1 MAIARP
7 VKSKRKKAQANNN
20 IPASVVLGLDEVLA
34 GCGQALQVSGNQ
46 PFLVDDPQNIWLVQ
60 TGTLEIFLVREK
72 GGAMLDTRYHVCS
85 VMPGQIVFGL
95 EAQDTPL
102 KLLAVGS
109 PETQVL
115 KLTRIE
121 IEQKLE
127 DRAVLELV
135 SPQLD
140 QWLLKLTEN
149 LTADSL
155 TVPTQVVLKPGEVV
169 EVARQQRVGLAGS
182 GSGWVTLP
190 PQAVLFMGEEE
201 LSQES
206 EISFP
211 LYGNSWL
218 QALSAC
224 SLVGLTTSE
233 VLLSGK
239 VWQGLEEFS
248 RVYFLNK
255 QTSLGLAAYD
265 EINRLRKRVENEN
278 NLRQAAVSQLAQV
291 LDGAEAEV
299 KPGLERKPD
308 PLFETCVLVGQAQG
322 LFIQNLTATQEE
334 RLTNTDQRLAEILR
348 VSRVRT
354 RRVRLDSA
362 VRWWDKEHGP
372 LLGFL
377 LPQGQNGKKPVA
389 LLPIAGKVGYELVEA
404 ISGTRIKVNQEVAAR
419 LENETFQLYRSFPE
433 EILNVGQLLK
443 FGLRGNRPD
452 LTKLIIL
459 SLLIGLMSLAV
470 PLLSR
475 YLYESVIPGVRRFEL
490 WQILVGL
497 VVVALA
503 VVTFQLVRANAILRL
518 ETKVSANVQSATW
531 DRLLNLGTPFFRQYS
546 AGDLASRA
554 MVISQIRALISQNVL
569 QAALGFVAG
578 LVSLA
583 LLFFLNV
590 GLAWLVLGLVVI
602 TLLITFFINL
612 YQLRHQRALTEKQ
625 GHLAGMIL
633 QMISG
638 INKLRVA
645 GAEIRAF
652 ARWAEHFS
660 QQRKLAHKAR
670 SVSGW
675 LIVFSAV
682 WPILTLMSI
691 FGGVALWQLNNL
703 APALFISFLTAYF
716 QVLAATLL
724 MGASL
729 TQAVQV
735 VPLYQR
741 AKAIYETV
749 PEVNRA
755 NLHPGELNGSIE
767 INHVWFRYS
776 ADSPHVLKDLSLK
789 IKPGQFVAIVG
800 PSGAGKSSLLR
811 LLLGFDT
818 PESGSLY
825 YNDQDLAG
833 LDIQAVRR
841 QIGTV
846 IQNGKLIPG
855 TIYTNIVGNG
865 GFSEEEAWEAARL
878 AGVDKDIQEMPMG
891 MSTMLSESASTLSGG
906 QQQRILIAR
915 AIVSRPRIILFD
927 EATSALD
934 NQTQATV
941 SQSLENLQATRI
953 VIAHRLSTIV
963 NADCIY
969 VLEGGQ
975 VAQSGTYQELLA
987 QEGPF
992 RELARRQLA

>member
-7 VKSKRKKAQANNN
+7 VKSKRNNTLTANAPSPVIFNL
-20 IPASVVLGLDEVLA
+20 IGLLA
-34 GCGQALQVSGNQ
+34 GYGKQLQVSGNQ
-46 PFLVDDPQNIWLVQ
+46 PFLVADPQQLWLVQ
-60 TGTLEIFLVREK
+60 NGSLEIFLVREK
-72 GGAMLDTRYHVCS
+72 AGLMLDTRYHVCS
-85 VMPGQIVFGL
+85 VTPGQLVFGM
-95 EAQDTPL
+95 ESQNSSL

-115 KLTRIE
+115 KLTRAE
-121 IEQKLE
+121 IEQKLA
-127 DRAVLELV
+127 DRVVLELI
-135 SPQLD
+135 SQELD

-155 TVPTQVVLKPGEVV
+155 TVPTQIMLKPGEAVDVV
-169 EVARQQRVGLAGS
+169 RQQRVGLTGL
-182 GSGWVTLP
+182 GGGWVKLP
-190 PQAVLFMGEEE
+190 AQPVLFMGEEE
-201 LSQES
+201 LIQED

-211 LYGNSWL
+211 LYGSSWL
-218 QALSAC
+218 QALTTC
-224 SLVGLTTSE
+224 SLEAFETSV
-233 VLLSGK
+233 VLKAGK
-239 VWQGLEEFS
+239 VWQGLAEFS

-265 EINRLRKRVENEN
+265 EINRLRRRVENEN
-278 NLRQAAVSQLAQV
+278 NLRQAAISQLSQV
-291 LDGAEAEV
+291 LDGVGAEV
-299 KPGLERKPD
+299 KPAIEQKPD
-308 PLFETCVLVGQAQG
+308 SLFEACVLVGQAQG
-322 LFIQNLTATQEE
+322 FSIQNLTAALEE
-334 RLTNTDQRLAEILR
+334 RLTNPDLRLAEILR
-348 VSRVRT
+348 VSRVRA

-362 VRWWDKEHGP
+362 VSWWKKEHGP
-372 LLGFL
+372 LLAYL
-377 LPQGQNGKKPVA
+377 LPQAQSEKKPVA
-389 LLPIAGKVGYELVEA
+389 LLPIAGKGGYELVEVLT
-404 ISGTRIKVNQEVAAR
+404 GNRIKVNQDVATR
-419 LENETFQLYRSFPE
+419 LENEAFQFYRSFPE
-433 EILNVGQLLK
+433 EILNIGQLVR

-475 YLYESVIPGVRRFEL
+475 YLYETVIPGVRLFEL

-497 VVVALA
+497 GMVALA

-518 ETKVSANVQSATW
+518 ETSMSASVQSATW
-531 DRLLNLGTPFFRQYS
+531 DRLLNLGTPFFRKYS

-554 MVISQIRALISQNVL
+554 MVISQIRNLISQNVL

-578 LVSLA
+578 MVSLV

-590 GLAWLVLGLVVI
+590 GLAWLVLGLVLL

-625 GHLAGMIL
+625 GYLAGMVL

-660 QQRKLAHKAR
+660 QQRKLAYKAR

-691 FGGVALWQLNNL
+691 FGGVAFWQLNDL

-741 AKAIYETV
+741 ARTIYETV
-749 PEVNRA
+749 PEVTRA
-755 NLHPGELNGSIE
+755 RLHPGELNGSIE
-767 INHVWFRYS
+767 INHVWFRYTP
-776 ADSPHVLKDLSLK
+776 DGPHVLKDLSLK

-818 PESGSLY
+818 PESGSVY

-878 AGVDKDIQEMPMG
+878 AGVERDIQEMPMG

-915 AIVSRPRIILFD
+915 AIVARPRIILFD

-934 NQTQATV
+934 NQTQAIV

-963 NADCIY
+963 NADFIY
-969 VLEGGQ
+969 VLENGQ
-975 VAQSGTYQELLA
+975 VAQSGSYQELIA
-987 QEGPF
+987 EEGPF
-992 RELARRQLA
+992 QELALRQLA